1 MVIIYIIKIKDKI
14 WEFFSSQILKIRTF
28 IMALI
33 TKGETKVGPEAMA
46 IKKTSAD
53 LGVDVQKLLEQNVFY
68 QQCLQIAQNRI
79 LELEASSINTEANL
93 TIENQKLKELLTK
106 QAQVQQEQQTQQTQ
120 IKGDDF

>member
-1 MVIIYIIKIKDKI
+1 
-14 WEFFSSQILKIRTF
+14 
-28 IMALI
+28 MALI

>member
-1 MVIIYIIKIKDKI
+1 MVINYIIKIKDKI

-106 QAQVQQEQQTQQTQ
+106 QAQVQQEQQIQQTQ